1 MTWSYTYEQTVTL
14 FYPLAN
20 SINVE
25 PIEDFYREL
34 ARAIDK
40 EKIYTDIS
48 DAERY
53 PNGFLLRFLWQD
65 YVFEDGVLPDIDA
78 SVRLRLQEILDD
90 VIKHYLVEEV

>member
-20 SINVE
+20 SINIE

-40 EKIYTDIS
+40 EKIYADIS

-78 SVRLRLQEILDD
+78 NVRLRLQEILDN